1 MKIKICG
8 LRRPEEA
15 DVVRACGGDYL
26 GAVFALSPR
35 QVDVLQAQALFA
47 AAGRLGRVGVFQNAP
62 LAQVQE
68 IAQACQL
75 DLVQLHGEENEAYAR
90 AVGRPVLRSVPVTP
104 GEAVAKELL
113 QRSGYAGLL
122 LDTKLPGQS
131 GGTGTTFDWRELQ
144 VLRQEAASPLW
155 VAGGL
160 TAANVATAIRML
172 RPDGVDVSGG
182 VESSRGVKDCAA
194 IAAFIAAARQAEEE
208 YLAEPYCGEQA
219 PGGGRSETEAAVTAR
234 GYKNKR

>member
-35 QVDVLQAQALFA
+35 QVDVLQAQSLFA
-47 AAGRLGRVGVFQNAP
+47 AAGSVGRVGVFQNAP

-68 IAQACQL
+68 IAQVCQL

-90 AVGRPVLRSVPVTP
+90 AVGRPVLRRVPVTP
-104 GEAVAKELL
+104 GEALAKALL
-113 QRSGYAGLL
+113 Q
-122 LDTKLPGQS
+122 
-131 GGTGTTFDWRELQ
+131 
-144 VLRQEAASPLW
+144 EAKSPLW

-160 TAANVATAIRML
+160 TTANVAEAIQLL

-208 YLAEPYCGEQA
+208 YLAEPYCGEQT
-219 PGGGRSETEAAVTAR
+219 PGSGRSET
-234 GYKNKR
+234 

>member
-8 LRRPEEA
+8 LRRTEEA
-15 DVVRACGGDYL
+15 DVVRACGGDYI
-26 GAVFALSPR
+26 GAVFAPSSR
-35 QVDVLQAQALFA
+35 QVDILQAQVIFG
-47 AAGRLGRVGVFQNAP
+47 AAGSVGRVGVFQNAP

-75 DLVQLHGEENEAYAR
+75 DLVQLHGEESESYAR
-90 AVGRPVLRSVPVTP
+90 LVGRPVLRSVPVTP
-104 GEAVAKELL
+104 GEAVSKKLL

-122 LDTKLPGQS
+122 LDTKLPGQN
-131 GGTGTTFDWRELQ
+131 GGTGATFDWLELQ
-144 VLRQEAASPLW
+144 ALRREASSPLW

-160 TAANVATAIRML
+160 TTANVAEAIRLL

-208 YLAEPYCGEQA
+208 YLAEPYCGE
-219 PGGGRSETEAAVTAR
+219 
-234 GYKNKR
+234 

>member
-35 QVDVLQAQALFA
+35 QVDVLQAQSLFA
-47 AAGRLGRVGVFQNAP
+47 AAGSVGRVGVFQNAP

-68 IAQACQL
+68 IAQVCQL

-104 GEAVAKELL
+104 GEALAKALL

-131 GGTGTTFDWRELQ
+131 GGTGKTFAWAELQ
-144 VLRQEAASPLW
+144 ALRREAKSPLW

-160 TAANVATAIRML
+160 TTANVAEAIQLL

-194 IAAFIAAARQAEEE
+194 IADFIAAARKAEED
-208 YLAEPYCGEQA
+208 YLAEPYCGEQV
-219 PGGGRSETEAAVTAR
+219 PSGGRSETEASITAR
-234 GYKNKR
+234 RYKNKR

>member
-35 QVDVLQAQALFA
+35 QVDVLQAQSLFA
-47 AAGRLGRVGVFQNAP
+47 AAGSVGRVGVFQNAP

-104 GEAVAKELL
+104 GETLAKALL

-131 GGTGTTFDWRELQ
+131 GGTGKTFAWAELQ
-144 VLRQEAASPLW
+144 ALRREAKSPLW

-160 TAANVATAIRML
+160 TTANVTEAIQLL

-208 YLAEPYCGEQA
+208 YLAEPYCGEQT
-219 PGGGRSETEAAVTAR
+219 PGSGRSET
-234 GYKNKR
+234 